1 MRSSEMPLHGNYEVT
16 SVVDWPIP
24 HAATAL
30 ASRYVDLTQQ
40 HHDLDYMICALSEQ
54 AACDELLVA
63 RLKKRKL
70 QLKDEIARVA
80 SHLHATG
87 DATAHP

>member
-1 MRSSEMPLHGNYEVT
+1 MRTLEVPFHGEYEISSAAPP
-16 SVVDWPIP
+16 SVLNT
-24 HAATAL
+24 AAVME
-30 ASRYVDLTQQ
+30 SRYVDLTQQ

-70 QLKDEIARVA
+70 RLKDEIARVA
-80 SHLHATG
+80 GNLHATG
-87 DATAHP
+87 IATASP